1 MPSAHLNFWIV
12 KKFCT
17 VFSAKQ
23 ILTGGPCSVI
33 HSESFLILGEG
44 NLEGFKSV
52 FVRMYFET

>member
-23 ILTGGPCSVI
+23 ILTSVI